1 MRLSSFIRTDSEGK
15 RIRGDKFVITQHGKC
30 CCQPPRQKE
39 YNVVSFIK
47 EHPHLFAEY
56 HEGINPDRLVEL
68 VCYRLL
74 HYPIPEQET
83 RTGQPQRDTRPFDI
97 ADYNIQKFDPQDRG
111 TQEKFAPYF
120 EKGVSTSVRSK
131 PFTGTSVWR
140 PDTARTVR
148 GALASPFR

>member
-1 MRLSSFIRTDSEGK
+1 MLLPATPAEGIQ
-15 RIRGDKFVITQHGKC
+15 RRFVHQGT
-30 CCQPPRQKE
+30 PA
-39 YNVVSFIK
+39 S
-47 EHPHLFAEY
+47 FAEY